1 MEDAARLL
9 LGLACVLASSWLFT
23 EGLEWL
29 GARLH
34 LPSAVLGT
42 VFAALGTAL
51 PEASIAVLAALVRR
65 PPDGGAAAG
74 SAVSIGAVLGAPL
87 LLSTVGFTVL
97 GIGALRAGRRQLR
110 VAAGTVRRD
119 LLFFLCTFGAA
130 AAIGV
135 AGLSAGWRAVA
146 AALLVLAYGLFII
159 ATLSDGSSA
168 AAPAERPRRL
178 FLAFGGAAGADPPS
192 ALIGLQLG
200 LAVALMVGGA
210 ELFVHTLT
218 GFAARA
224 QISGFVL
231 SALIAPLATE
241 LPETLN
247 SIVWIG
253 RDRDALATGNVTG
266 AMALQ
271 GAVIPALGLV
281 FTPWHFTFEEGAAA
295 VLAVTGAAVVAVALW
310 REGRLRPWLLVG
322 AGVLYAVFV
331 IWAL

>member
-1 MEDAARLL
+1 MGDAARLL
-9 LGLACVLASSWLFT
+9 LGLACVLGSSWLFT

-29 GARLH
+29 GVRLR
-34 LPSAVLGT
+34 LPSAALGT

-51 PEASIAVLAALVRR
+51 PEASIAVLAALVRG
-65 PPDGGAAAG
+65 PGGGAAAG

-87 LLSTVGFTVL
+87 LLSTLGFMVL

-110 VAAGTVRRD
+110 IAPAAVRRD

-130 AAIGV
+130 AVIGV
-135 AGLSAGWRAVA
+135 AGLPAGWRAVA
-146 AALLVLAYGLFII
+146 AGLLGLAYALFVI
-159 ATLSDGSSA
+159 ATLSDGASA
-168 AAPAERPRRL
+168 AAPAERPRPL
-178 FLAFGGAAGADPPS
+178 LLAFGAAAGADPTPG
-192 ALIGLQLG
+192 LIAFQLAI
-200 LAVALMVGGA
+200 AVGLMVGGA

-218 GFAARA
+218 RFAAVARV
-224 QISGFVL
+224 SGFVL

-281 FTPWHFTFEEGAAA
+281 FTPWRFSLEEAAAAALAVVGAAL
-295 VLAVTGAAVVAVALW
+295 VCFALS
-310 REGRLRPWLLVG
+310 REGHLRPWLLVSAG
-322 AGVLYAVFV
+322 ALYAAFV